1 MAKSDSGVI
10 EERFRLAYRFLN
22 TAKLNVKDGDL
33 RSAADRAY
41 YAMFHA
47 AAAAL
52 HKKGIKAKSHRGI
65 IQKFGEAYIKTDEFD
80 RQLGKALQR
89 AFSLRQASD
98 YEVYPE
104 PDEEQV
110 TVMMEKAQEFVKKLK
125 ELLGVG

>member
-10 EERFRLAYRFLN
+10 KERFKLADRFLK
-22 TAKLNVKDGDL
+22 TAKLTLKHGDL

-52 HKKGIKAKSHRGI
+52 HKKDITAKSHRGI
-65 IQKFGEAYIKTDEFD
+65 IQKFGEVYIKSNEFD
-80 RQLGKALQR
+80 RELGKALQR

-98 YEVYPE
+98 YDVYPE

-110 TVMMEKAQEFVKKLK
+110 TAMVEKAQEFVNRLK
-125 ELLGVG
+125 QLVPE